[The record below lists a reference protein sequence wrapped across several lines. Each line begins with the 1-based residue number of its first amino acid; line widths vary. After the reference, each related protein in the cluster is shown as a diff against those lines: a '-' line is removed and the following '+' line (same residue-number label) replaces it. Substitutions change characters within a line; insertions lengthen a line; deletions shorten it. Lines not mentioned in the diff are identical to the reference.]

1 VAPGEE
7 PPAHHTVRGKE
18 RARGKP
24 MTRRNEKILFSL
36 EGVDL
41 NDDAALE
48 EFARQVWERVTAA
61 WGEREDA

>member
-1 VAPGEE
+1 
-7 PPAHHTVRGKE
+7 
-18 RARGKP
+18 